1 MYMSSFYRSWV
12 ETIETLMRG
21 QLIEAAATS
30 FELPPLQLKKSCT
43 PAHEPPH
50 IILIHHESAVQPSL
64 FPKLQYDRRLD
75 DFFRSDDGRS
85 YGLRVETYG
94 GASVLTEFSVMTGLS
109 SYSFGGMRL
118 FVQRLMNGKINE
130 TLPNILAKC
139 GYRNVMFYPMMRTF
153 TGAERFFKSVGISD
167 LRDAKDQR
175 ATQEN
180 ERDRFYYNNAL
191 EEIARHLETS
201 RAPLFTF
208 IETMAGHWPYDSTF
222 EPQLQVPGGGPGSHP
237 EMHEVLRRLWL
248 SKIDYEHLVGQL
260 KNRFP
265 DQRFL
270 IVRYG
275 DHQPMATRMLLG
287 YRESTEAEDVLVDR
301 GSIGY
306 QTFFT
311 VNGVRFEPEFTSPA
325 LLDVP
330 YLGTVLLEAAGL
342 PLSDAHAGRK
352 RLKRLCDGMWFDC
365 PKRDHI
371 LSFQRQLLDDG
382 IVVAR

>member
-1 MYMSSFYRSWV
+1 
-12 ETIETLMRG
+12 
-21 QLIEAAATS
+21 
-30 FELPPLQLKKSCT
+30 
-43 PAHEPPH
+43 
-50 IILIHHESAVQPSL
+50 
-64 FPKLQYDRRLD
+64 
-75 DFFRSDDGRS
+75 
-85 YGLRVETYG
+85 
-94 GASVLTEFSVMTGLS
+94 
-109 SYSFGGMRL
+109 
-118 FVQRLMNGKINE
+118 
-130 TLPNILAKC
+130 
-139 GYRNVMFYPMMRTF
+139 MMRTF

-260 KNRFP
+260 KHRFP
-265 DQRFL
+265 DPRFL

-342 PLSDAHAGRK
+342 PLSDAHAGRT